1 MKSINTETMIN
12 TILKET
18 CGSEKIKE
26 FSILTKND
34 SKIKKSLIS
43 GRMMALLQSSL
54 QPTLTLCT

>member
-18 CGSEKIKE
+18 CESEKIKE

-34 SKIKKSLIS
+34 SKIKKSQIS
-43 GRMMALLQSSL
+43 G
-54 QPTLTLCT
+54 